1 MALLLLSLLNGE
13 TFHLNTV
20 LWKEPCFN
28 GFKTLAVHIHVNG
41 LGERKKKKKTTLPF
55 FDRLVIKED
64 FSWRTSVSLDRYILV
79 GRKRSA

>member
-1 MALLLLSLLNGE
+1 MALKPWPFTYILMGSE
-13 TFHLNTV
+13 
-20 LWKEPCFN
+20 KE
-28 GFKTLAVHIHVNG
+28 
-41 LGERKKKKKTTLPF
+41 KKKKHNYLAF